1 MKTIKLTII
10 ALALCFCGTVAHA
23 QTVSVADVEALPGE
37 TVAFTLNL
45 AGGKADTY
53 TAMQFDAQF
62 PTSGFTTTGK
72 YVVSDL
78 WENATA
84 IIGSVDAE
92 GLATIPVASSESI
105 SQADVEGLLTVSFS
119 VGSDVAFGEYD
130 VTLTNLWFGYGTS
143 SKDYLEDVTFKV
155 KVVERHTV
163 VLDEN
168 STVAPTEATGVNVR
182 VVRTI
187 NANTW
192 STICLPFN
200 MSEEQVKA
208 AFGDDVELADFTEW
222 SSEEDDEGNIV
233 GIEIGFAEIAEIEAN
248 HPCLIK
254 VSSPIEE
261 FTLDGIDIVVDEEP
275 IVQVGKKKAE
285 RGYLMGTYVANTT
298 VPEYNLFL
306 NNNLFWYSTGLTTM
320 KAFRA
325 YFELADVLTEVEE
338 ASAKV
343 RLVVGDDEA
352 SAINII
358 PVGNAEADGVWYTLD
373 GRKLS
378 GKPTEKGIYIVN
390 GKKVM
395 KN

>member
-1 MKTIKLTII
+1 MKLTII

-45 AGGKADTY
+45 TGGKADTY

-84 IIGSVDAE
+84 IIGSVDAD

-105 SQADVEGLLTVSFS
+105 SAADVEGLLTVSFS

-192 STICLPFN
+192 STICLPFD

-233 GIEIGFAEIAEIEAN
+233 EIEIGFAEIAEIEAN

-275 IVQVGKKKAE
+275 MVQVGKKKAE

-352 SAINII
+352 SALNTIS
-358 PVGNAEADGVWYTLD
+358 VGNVEADGIWYTMD

>member
-1 MKTIKLTII
+1 MKLTII

-187 NANTW
+187 NASTW
-192 STICLPFN
+192 STICLPFD

-275 IVQVGKKKAE
+275 MVQVGKKKAE

-338 ASAKV
+338 ANAKV

-352 SAINII
+352 SALNTIS
-358 PVGNAEADGVWYTLD
+358 VGNVEADGIWYTMD

>member
-1 MKTIKLTII
+1 MKLTII

-168 STVAPTEATGVNVR
+168 STVAPTEATDVNVR

-192 STICLPFN
+192 STICLPFD

-275 IVQVGKKKAE
+275 MVQVGKKKAE

-352 SAINII
+352 SALNTIS
-358 PVGNAEADGVWYTLD
+358 VGNVEADGVWYTMD

>member
-1 MKTIKLTII
+1 MKLTII

-143 SKDYLEDVTFKV
+143 SKDYLDDVTFKV

-192 STICLPFN
+192 STICLPFD

-233 GIEIGFAEIAEIEAN
+233 EIEIGFAEIAEIEAN

-275 IVQVGKKKAE
+275 MVQVGKKKAE

-352 SAINII
+352 SALNTIS
-358 PVGNAEADGVWYTLD
+358 VGNVEADGIWYTMD

>member
-1 MKTIKLTII
+1 MKTMKLTII

-192 STICLPFN
+192 STICLPFD

-233 GIEIGFAEIAEIEAN
+233 EIEIGFAEIAEIEAN

-275 IVQVGKKKAE
+275 MVQVGKKKAE

-338 ASAKV
+338 ANAKV

-352 SAINII
+352 SALNTIS
-358 PVGNAEADGVWYTLD
+358 VGNVEADGVWYTMD

>member
-1 MKTIKLTII
+1 MKTMKLTII

-45 AGGKADTY
+45 TGGKADTY

-84 IIGSVDAE
+84 IIGSVDAD

-105 SQADVEGLLTVSFS
+105 SAADVEGLLTVSFS

-192 STICLPFN
+192 STICLPFD

-233 GIEIGFAEIAEIEAN
+233 EIEIGFAEIAEIEAN

-275 IVQVGKKKAE
+275 MVQVGKKKAE

-352 SAINII
+352 SALNTIS
-358 PVGNAEADGVWYTLD
+358 VGNVEADGIWYTMD

>member
-1 MKTIKLTII
+1 MKTMKLTII

-143 SKDYLEDVTFKV
+143 SKDYLDDVTFKV

-192 STICLPFN
+192 STICLPFD

-233 GIEIGFAEIAEIEAN
+233 EIEIGFAEIAEIEAN

-275 IVQVGKKKAE
+275 MVQVGKKKAE

-352 SAINII
+352 SALNTIS
-358 PVGNAEADGVWYTLD
+358 VGNVEADGIWYTMD